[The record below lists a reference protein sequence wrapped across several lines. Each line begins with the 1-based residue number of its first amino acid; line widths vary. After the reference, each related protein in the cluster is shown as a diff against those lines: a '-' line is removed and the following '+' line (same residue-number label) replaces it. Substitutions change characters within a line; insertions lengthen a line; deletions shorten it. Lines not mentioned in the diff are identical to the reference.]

1 MTIENNDNPKSR
13 IVGHI
18 APQPASRNLLATLPE
33 MPPRSEPE
41 RPTLAWQ
48 WSPDAIEAFM
58 ATAFAEGRKAMRV
71 GEGLNAAMG
80 VDGPAIFHR
89 QIDVLITT
97 LGTDPVLSGRV
108 LKLRP
113 NADDGL
119 CYLKVD
125 MDLVRFVILNSLD
138 PAIDA
143 RILAEG
149 LDEQAIGEATAD
161 IAREDATATEEP
173 V

>member
-1 MTIENNDNPKSR
+1 MTDNTDRGR
-13 IVGHI
+13 IAGHI
-18 APQPASRNLLATLPE
+18 APRPNQILDATLPP
-33 MPPRSEPE
+33 MPAPE

-80 VDGPAIFHR
+80 IDGPAIFHR

-125 MDLVRFVILNSLD
+125 MDLVRFVLLNSLD

-143 RILAEG
+143 RILEEG
-149 LDEQAIGEATAD
+149 LDEQGIEEATAD
-161 IAREDATATEEP
+161 IEQEDAAAATEEP